1 MAEDT
6 PADDARPVVAL
17 DDEPT
22 SPPEPPD
29 APLGDGAQAGP
40 AAGTQAVTTPRPLG
54 RVGAPRGAEATSEEF
69 SVWVPDDQ
77 IIEKT
82 QLVRVETE
90 AGAVSVRMYGLVSEV
105 SRRSRRVDILEES
118 DRYDNEPAETV
129 PTSPGGVTYAR
140 VRVLGSDPTLLTP
153 PREEAPVFAGD
164 PADASAAYGMDAMET
179 PTTLGLVR
187 NGGDATAGPAKIDLD
202 YLLGAMGGHCNVTG
216 IAGVG
221 TKSSLLTI
229 LLSQTLAALAQNAAA
244 GTSSTQARA
253 VILNVKGFDLF
264 WLDHWSTAFTEAD
277 AAMWREMG
285 QPEPR
290 PMDVDFYAP
299 QAPGSDHNAVPTG
312 RDGVL
317 PYSWSLEDIVTR
329 NLLPYLFGDAERDDD
344 NFALLLGDL
353 ERVLMEE
360 RTGADGVVAR
370 RLHPHAP
377 ARTFRELLDWFEA
390 GVNGDDPDGWQA
402 FSRGSHHSG
411 TLRRF
416 HRRLRRIVYESAGIF
431 RLQGAD
437 SHPLEV
443 RDIEAERP
451 LVVDIQSL
459 GDHHLQRFVV
469 AALLKQAADEQTG
482 PRALRG
488 MHYLFMLDELNR
500 FAPKGQTDPITRL
513 IETVA
518 AELRSRGVILL
529 GAQQQASLVSPRVVE
544 NAAIRVLGR
553 TGGHEL
559 RHDVFSFVP
568 SELRDYVEQLGG
580 ADKLVY
586 EPSFR
591 EPMAVVV
598 PRPPWAMRSREAS
611 TEPPAFLALEGAESV
626 GRGPR
631 TLPHRPYEE
640 IP

>member
-1 MAEDT
+1 M
-6 PADDARPVVAL
+6 
-17 DDEPT
+17 
-22 SPPEPPD
+22 
-29 APLGDGAQAGP
+29 
-40 AAGTQAVTTPRPLG
+40 
-54 RVGAPRGAEATSEEF
+54 
-69 SVWVPDDQ
+69 
-77 IIEKT
+77 
-82 QLVRVETE
+82 
-90 AGAVSVRMYGLVSEV
+90 
-105 SRRSRRVDILEES
+105 LEEA
-118 DRYDNEPAETV
+118 DRFDGRPEEEVNV
-129 PTSPGGVTYAR
+129 DSRGVTYAK
-140 VRVLGSDPTLLTP
+140 VRVLASTPNVLAP
-153 PREEAPVFAGD
+153 PREESRVW
-164 PADASAAYGMDAMET
+164 PAMEGEARIAYGIEEMAYPVT
-179 PTTLGLVR
+179 IGLVR
-187 NGGDATAGPAKIDLD
+187 NGGQAVAGPACIDLD
-202 YLLGAMGGHCNVTG
+202 YLLGAKGGHLNVTG
-216 IAGVG
+216 IAGVA
-221 TKSSLLTI
+221 TKSSFLTI
-229 LLSQTLAALAQNAAA
+229 LLHQVIRTCAAHAHAHPEDPDKPRV
-244 GTSSTQARA
+244 RA

-264 WLDHWSTAFTEAD
+264 WLDRWSSSFTEEDRAL
-277 AAMWREMG
+277 WRQMG
-285 QPEPR
+285 WLDPTPLA
-290 PMDVDFYAP
+290 PVYLAP
-299 QAPGSDHNAVPTG
+299 QRPDGDLPVPLG
-312 RDGVL
+312 REDVR
-317 PYSWSLEDIVTR
+317 PYSWSLVDVVRED
-329 NLLPYLFGDAERDDD
+329 LFAYLFSDTERTDD
-344 NFALLLGDL
+344 NFALLLADI
-353 ERVLMEE
+353 ERILAREW
-360 RTGADGVVAR
+360 RHDDGTPMR
-370 RLHPHAP
+370 ELRPDAP
-377 ARTFRELLDWFEA
+377 AHTFQELFDWFEQGLGDHGDQSFQRLQA
-390 GVNGDDPDGWQA
+390 GQ
-402 FSRGSHHSG
+402 HHPA

-416 HRRLRRIVYESAGIF
+416 YRRLRRIVYESAGIF